1 MRGRHTVELAWLED
15 FVALA
20 ESGSFSRAA
29 EARRVAQPTFGRRIR
44 ALEDWVGAA
53 LFIRSPGGVTL
64 TAAGIEFERGVA
76 GLIETIDR
84 LRRDARQAGETRAGD
99 TTVLHFAATH
109 ALAFTFFPGWIRQIE
124 QRAPIGPMRLFSD
137 TLAACEEL
145 MLQGQAHF
153 LLCHRHALAASRF
166 EPSRFTSIA
175 VGMDSL
181 VPLVAPDAAGSP
193 RWSIDATAGALPL
206 LSYTGESGL
215 GRIFAAHHIADRMP
229 ALDSIFCAQL
239 AATLL
244 TKAREGHGIAWLPA
258 GVAAKDMAIGA
269 LVRAGGP
276 DWDVPIEIGLFRPV
290 AAQSPAAERF
300 WASLT

>member
-1 MRGRHTVELAWLED
+1 MELAWLED

-20 ESGSFSRAA
+20 ENGSFSRAA
-29 EARRVAQPTFGRRIR
+29 EARRIAQPAFGRRIR
-44 ALEDWVGAA
+44 ALEEWVGTA
-53 LFIRSPGGVTL
+53 LFTRSPGGVTL
-64 TAAGIEFERGVA
+64 TAAGLEFERGVA

-84 LRRDARQAGETRAGD
+84 LRRDSRQAGEARDGD
-99 TTVLHFAATH
+99 TSTLHFAATH

-145 MLQGQAHF
+145 MLQGEAHF

-181 VPLVAPDAAGSP
+181 VPLVAPDADGAP
-193 RWSIDATAGALPL
+193 RWSLDETEGSLPL
-206 LSYTGESGL
+206 LAYTEESGL
-215 GRIFAAHHIADRMP
+215 GRIFAAHHIADRIP
-229 ALDSIFCAQL
+229 ALDSVFSAQL
-239 AATLL
+239 AASLL
-244 TKAREGHGIAWLPA
+244 AKAREGHGIAWLPV
-258 GVAAKDMAIGA
+258 GVAAKDMASGA

-276 DWDVPIEIGLFRPV
+276 GWDVPIEIGLFRPV
-290 AAQSPAAERF
+290 VPQGTAAERF

>member
-1 MRGRHTVELAWLED
+1 VELAWLED

-29 EARRVAQPTFGRRIR
+29 ETRRIAQPAFGRRIR
-44 ALEDWVGAA
+44 ALEEWVGTA
-53 LFIRSPGGVTL
+53 LFTRSPGRVTL
-64 TAAGIEFERGVA
+64 TAAGLEFERGVA

-84 LRRDARQAGETRAGD
+84 LRRDSRQAGEARDDD
-99 TTVLHFAATH
+99 TSTLHFAATH

-145 MLQGQAHF
+145 LLQGQAHF

-181 VPLVAPDAAGSP
+181 VPLVAPDADGSP
-193 RWSIDATAGALPL
+193 RWSLDETEGSLPL
-206 LSYTGESGL
+206 LAYTEESGL
-215 GRIFAAHHIADRMP
+215 GRIFATHHIADHIP
-229 ALDSIFCAQL
+229 ALDTVFSAQL

-244 TKAREGHGIAWLPA
+244 GKARESRGIAWLPA
-258 GVAAKDMAIGA
+258 GVAAKDMASGT
-269 LVRAGGP
+269 LVRAGGA

-290 AAQSPAAERF
+290 APQSAAAERF

>member
-1 MRGRHTVELAWLED
+1 MELAWLED

-20 ESGSFSRAA
+20 KSGSFSRAA
-29 EARRVAQPTFGRRIR
+29 EARRIAQPTFGRRIR
-44 ALEDWVGAA
+44 ALEEWVGTV
-53 LFIRSPGGVTL
+53 LFTRSPGGVTL
-64 TAAGIEFERGVA
+64 TAAGLEFERGVA
-76 GLIETIDR
+76 GLIETVDR
-84 LRRDARQAGETRAGD
+84 LRRDSRQAGEARDGD
-99 TTVLHFAATH
+99 TTLHFAATH

-181 VPLVAPDAAGSP
+181 VPLVAPDAGGSP
-193 RWSIDATAGALPL
+193 RWSLDETTGTLPL
-206 LSYTGESGL
+206 LSYTEESGL
-215 GRIFAAHHIADRMP
+215 GRIIAAHHIADRIP
-229 ALDSIFCAQL
+229 ALNSVFSAQL

-244 TKAREGHGIAWLPA
+244 AKAREGHGIAWLPV
-258 GVAAKDMAIGA
+258 GVAAKDIASGA
-269 LVRAGGP
+269 LVRAGGA
-276 DWDVPIEIGLFRPV
+276 DRDVPIEIGLFRPV
-290 AAQSPAAERF
+290 APQGAAAERF

>member
-1 MRGRHTVELAWLED
+1 VELAWLED

-29 EARRVAQPTFGRRIR
+29 ETRRIAQPAFGRRIR
-44 ALEDWVGAA
+44 ALEEWVGTA
-53 LFIRSPGGVTL
+53 LFTRSPGGVTL
-64 TAAGIEFERGVA
+64 TAAGLEFERGVA

-84 LRRDARQAGETRAGD
+84 LRRDSRHAGETRDGD
-99 TTVLHFAATH
+99 TSTLHFAATH
-109 ALAFTFFPGWIRQIE
+109 SLAFTFFPGWIRQIE

-181 VPLVAPDAAGSP
+181 VPLVAPDADGSP
-193 RWSIDATAGALPL
+193 RWSLDETEGSLPL
-206 LSYTGESGL
+206 LAYTEESGL
-215 GRIFAAHHIADRMP
+215 GRIFAAHHIADHIP
-229 ALDSIFCAQL
+229 ALDTVFSAQL

-244 TKAREGHGIAWLPA
+244 GKARESRGIAWLPA
-258 GVAAKDMAIGA
+258 GVAAKDMASGT
-269 LVRAGGP
+269 LVRAGGA

-290 AAQSPAAERF
+290 APQSAAAERF

>member
-1 MRGRHTVELAWLED
+1 M
-15 FVALA
+15 ALA

-29 EARRVAQPTFGRRIR
+29 ETRRIAQPAFGRRIR
-44 ALEDWVGAA
+44 ALEEWVGTA
-53 LFIRSPGGVTL
+53 LFTRSPGGVTL

-84 LRRDARQAGETRAGD
+84 LRRDSRQAGETRDGD
-99 TTVLHFAATH
+99 TSTLHFAATH

-166 EPSRFTSIA
+166 EPSRFASIA
-175 VGMDSL
+175 VGMDPL
-181 VPLVAPDAAGSP
+181 VPLVAPDADGSP
-193 RWSIDATAGALPL
+193 RWSLDETTSALPL
-206 LSYTGESGL
+206 LAYTEESGL
-215 GRIFAAHHIADRMP
+215 GRIFAAHQIADHIP
-229 ALDSIFCAQL
+229 ALDIVFSAQL

-244 TKAREGHGIAWLPA
+244 GKAREGGGIAWLPV
-258 GVAAKDMAIGA
+258 GVAAKDMASGT

-290 AAQSPAAERF
+290 APQSAAAERF
-300 WASLT
+300 WASPT